1 LVADGKRLLSRRAV
15 TMIVPGLVSVT
26 FRDRGVPEI
35 IDLAGECGLPAVEWG
50 GDVHVPAGDFGAA
63 ERTRAQ
69 CAAAGIAVAAYGSYY
84 RAGETD
90 PAELGPVLDTA
101 ALLGAPLVRVWA
113 GRLGSAVSSSRH
125 RALVVARLRSAAD
138 AARERGL
145 RLALEYHAGTLTD
158 TLESTQR
165 LLTEL
170 DHPAVVPYWQPRG
183 EQSISSAMTQIRA
196 LLPEVP
202 TVHVFSWGP
211 PGPAER
217 LPLAERGDLWQPV
230 LAELAADGVTRHALL
245 EFVAGDDPGA
255 LRRDAA
261 TLLSW
266 LG

>member
-1 LVADGKRLLSRRAV
+1 
-15 TMIVPGLVSVT
+15 MIVPGLVSVT

-35 IDLAGECGLPAVEWG
+35 IDLAGECGLRAVEWG
-50 GDVHVPAGDFGAA
+50 GDVHVPAGDFDAA
-63 ERTRAQ
+63 ERTRAR

-84 RAGETD
+84 RAGESD

-113 GRLGSAVSSSRH
+113 GRLGSAESSPHH
-125 RALVVARLRSAAD
+125 RALVTARLRAAGD
-138 AARERGL
+138 AAQERGL
-145 RLALEYHAGTLTD
+145 RLALEYHVDTLTD

-165 LLTEL
+165 LLREL
-170 DHPAVVPYWQPRG
+170 HHPAVVPYWQPRG
-183 EQSISSAMTQIRA
+183 EQPVAPAMTQIRA

-202 TVHVFSWGP
+202 SVHVFSWGP

-217 LPLAERGDLWQPV
+217 LPLADRGDLWQPV
-230 LAELAADGVTRHALL
+230 LAELAADGLTRHALL
-245 EFVAGDDPGA
+245 EFVAGDDPDA

-266 LG
+266 ID

>member
-1 LVADGKRLLSRRAV
+1 
-15 TMIVPGLVSVT
+15 
-26 FRDRGVPEI
+26 
-35 IDLAGECGLPAVEWG
+35 LPAVEWG

-69 CAAAGIAVAAYGSYY
+69 CAAADIAVAAYGSYY
-84 RAGETD
+84 RADETD
-90 PAELGPVLDTA
+90 PVPVLDTA
-101 ALLGAPLVRVWA
+101 ARLGAPLVRVWA
-113 GRLGSAVSSSRH
+113 GRLGSAESQPPH
-125 RALVVARLRSAAD
+125 RTQVVTRLRAAAD
-138 AARERGL
+138 AAQERGL

-165 LLTEL
+165 LLVEL
-170 DHPAVVPYWQPRG
+170 DHPAVVPYWQPSG
-183 EQSISSAMTQIRA
+183 GQSASSAMTQIRA

-202 TVHVFSWGP
+202 TVHVFSWS
-211 PGPAER
+211 PAER

-266 LG
+266 IG

>member
-1 LVADGKRLLSRRAV
+1 
-15 TMIVPGLVSVT
+15 MIVPGLVSVT

-35 IDLAGECGLPAVEWG
+35 IDLMGECGLRAVEWA
-50 GDVHVPAGDFGAA
+50 GDAHVPAGDLVAA
-63 ERTRAQ
+63 ERTRVR

-84 RAGETD
+84 RAGHSD

-101 ALLGAPLVRVWA
+101 ALVGAPLVRVWA
-113 GRLGSAVSSSRH
+113 GRLGSAESTSDH
-125 RALVVARLRSAAD
+125 RALVTARLRAAGD

-145 RLALEYHAGTLTD
+145 RLALEYHPNTLTD
-158 TLESTQR
+158 TLESTRR
-165 LLTEL
+165 LLREL

-183 EQSISSAMTQIRA
+183 DQSVSSAMTQIRA

-202 TVHVFSWGP
+202 TAHVFSW
-211 PGPAER
+211 GPAER
-217 LPLAERGDLWQPV
+217 LPLADRGDLWQPV

-245 EFVAGDDPGA
+245 EFVAGDDPDA

-266 LG
+266 ID